1 MDNDSITSIA
11 FWLAIGA
18 GLGLLIDS
26 FLKGM
31 YVPKHWHQVLP
42 AFWVL
47 IGLHI
52 WQKFKNDAGAFL
64 GMITFYAL
72 AFMHGRYIEK
82 AGILYQEY
90 DIEINTPDPKPMIE
104 AQVKPR
110 KIVDLAEKDN
120 VWQSNSIATN
130 LLQKDM
136 RWQQW
141 AQGVC
146 NCANLTQAK
155 WAGGGRLFS
164 RPEYEKQMKE
174 FIVDLILKKPAKG
187 WNKSPRVNGLEGW
200 RYIRDLADGRKF
212 IPLPM
217 KES

>member
-1 MDNDSITSIA
+1 MDDKPFAYKQFFALGLMCIGFALGHGAAPTYDVIATVICLESIA
-11 FWLAIGA
+11 
-18 GLGLLIDS
+18 LIEWWMHAVDYLEWRRDYRRLVWGS
-26 FLKGM
+26 E
-31 YVPKHWHQVLP
+31 PKQ
-42 AFWVL
+42 
-47 IGLHI
+47 I
-52 WQKFKNDAGAFL
+52 
-64 GMITFYAL
+64 
-72 AFMHGRYIEK
+72 
-82 AGILYQEY
+82 
-90 DIEINTPDPKPMIE
+90 KPE
-104 AQVKPR
+104 SR

-130 LLQKDM
+130 LLQKDK

-164 RPEYEKQMKE
+164 KPEYQKQMKR